1 MERIYT
7 GRFSEQA
14 PRGAGRQ
21 GRRILLPAAAL
32 AAVLAAAVF
41 LPVFRGR
48 DAEEVTVRF
57 VLDLPEAR
65 SVSLV
70 GDFTEWKSDR
80 YRLSRKNED
89 GRWEVRVRLRKN
101 QVYTYNFVIDDE
113 EWIPDPLAPYRVED
127 GFGGENSLLQL

>member
-1 MERIYT
+1 M
-7 GRFSEQA
+7 
-14 PRGAGRQ
+14 
-21 GRRILLPAAAL
+21 
-32 AAVLAAAVF
+32 
-41 LPVFRGR
+41 
-48 DAEEVTVRF
+48 VRF

-80 YRLSRKNED
+80 YRLSRKNEE

-101 QVYTYNFVIDDE
+101 RVYTYNFVIDGE